1 MHTWDAQLEELASSV
16 VRYASERARLDK
28 DPRWGA
34 RSADELTA
42 ALADVVAPEGIGGD
56 AALEVFKNVILPA
69 CRPNDD
75 PLMVSYVPTAPTP
88 AAVLFDMVVSASSIF
103 AGHWEAGAGAIAAEN
118 QALRWIMDIA
128 DFPPEA
134 GGVFVSGGTAA
145 NLSALVTARESWH
158 ASNPE
163 RGMGTRLAVAATK
176 NAHASIDV
184 VARVMGVEVLPVD
197 ADDRGRLTTQ
207 ALEQALAAAD
217 PALTPFAVVASAGTT
232 NSGAIDDLPALAPF
246 CKERQLWLH
255 VDAAYGGAAL
265 ASPRYRGLLN
275 GIEQAD
281 SFGIDPHK
289 WLFAPYDC
297 AAVLYQQP
305 ELAAAAHSQ
314 HGDYLGYIE
323 RAESNPSD
331 LALHLT
337 RRARGLPLWFS
348 LAANGTSAYAEAID
362 TTMDTA
368 SAVAESVRS
377 IDGLE
382 LAVAPRL
389 SVVLFRRTGWEEDDY
404 VAWSERNA
412 AAGTALI
419 VPTRWDGEVCMRV
432 CIVNPLT
439 DAARLHEILLDM
451 AAA

>member
-1 MHTWDAQLEELASSV
+1 M
-16 VRYASERARLDK
+16 
-28 DPRWGA
+28 
-34 RSADELTA
+34 TA

-163 RGMGTRLAVAATK
+163 RGMGTRL
-176 NAHASIDV
+176 
-184 VARVMGVEVLPVD
+184 
-197 ADDRGRLTTQ
+197 
-207 ALEQALAAAD
+207 
-217 PALTPFAVVASAGTT
+217 
-232 NSGAIDDLPALAPF
+232 
-246 CKERQLWLH
+246 
-255 VDAAYGGAAL
+255 
-265 ASPRYRGLLN
+265 
-275 GIEQAD
+275 
-281 SFGIDPHK
+281 
-289 WLFAPYDC
+289 
-297 AAVLYQQP
+297 